1 MPARTSA
8 DTINIGF
15 RGWASYHTWVVALC
29 SESPANVTRYLYNYA
44 MSLTEQ
50 VQKDMVDAMRK
61 KEELRLSTLRMM
73 KAALQ
78 NKRIEKRAD
87 LDEKE
92 ELQVFTTMIKQRKDS
107 IEQFE
112 KGNRPELAAKEAQE
126 IAIIEAYMPKAVG
139 EEEIVATVRAT
150 IAEMGSPTMKDMGAV
165 MKNVMAKFGGARVD
179 GKLVSEAVKKELA
192 RAISN

>member
-1 MPARTSA
+1 MTLSQ
-8 DTINIGF
+8 
-15 RGWASYHTWVVALC
+15 
-29 SESPANVTRYLYNYA
+29 
-44 MSLTEQ
+44 Q

-61 KEELRLSTLRMM
+61 KEEFRLGTLRMM

-107 IEQFE
+107 IDQFE
-112 KGNRPELAAKEAQE
+112 KGNRHELAVREADE
-126 IAIIEAYMPKAVG
+126 IAIIEGYMPKAVG
-139 EEEIVATVRAT
+139 EDEIVATVRAT

-165 MKNVMAKFGGARVD
+165 MKHAKAKFGDARVD
-179 GKLVSEAVKKELA
+179 GKLLSEAVKNALA
-192 RAISN
+192 

>member
-1 MPARTSA
+1 MT
-8 DTINIGF
+8 
-15 RGWASYHTWVVALC
+15 
-29 SESPANVTRYLYNYA
+29 
-44 MSLTEQ
+44 LTQQ
-50 VQKDMVDAMRK
+50 VQKDMVDAMRNK
-61 KEELRLSTLRMM
+61 QELRLSTLRMM

-92 ELQVFTTMIKQRKDS
+92 ELQAFTTMIKQRKDS

-112 KGNRPELAAKEAQE
+112 KGNRHELAAREAEE
-126 IAIIEAYMPKAVG
+126 IAIIEGYMPKAVG

-165 MKNVMAKFGGARVD
+165 MKNAKAKIGDARVD
-179 GKLVSEAVKKELA
+179 GKLLSEEVKKQLA
-192 RAISN
+192 TSR

>member
-1 MPARTSA
+1 
-8 DTINIGF
+8 
-15 RGWASYHTWVVALC
+15 
-29 SESPANVTRYLYNYA
+29 
-44 MSLTEQ
+44 
-50 VQKDMVDAMRK
+50 MRK
-61 KEELRLSTLRMM
+61 KEELRLGTLRMM

-78 NKRIEKRAD
+78 NKRIDKRAD

-126 IAIIEAYMPKAVG
+126 ITIIEGYMPKAVG

-150 IAEMGSPTMKDMGAV
+150 IAEMGSPTIKDLGTV
-165 MKNVMAKFGGARVD
+165 IKNAKVKFGDARVD
-179 GKLVSEAVKKELA
+179 GKVLSDEVRKQLA
-192 RAISN
+192 

>member
-1 MPARTSA
+1 M
-8 DTINIGF
+8 N
-15 RGWASYHTWVVALC
+15 
-29 SESPANVTRYLYNYA
+29 A
-44 MSLTEQ
+44 MSLTER
-50 VQKDMVDAMRK
+50 VQKEMVDAMRA

-78 NKRIEKRAD
+78 MKRIDKRAD

-126 IAIIEAYMPKAVG
+126 ITIIEAYMPKAVG
-139 EEEIVATVRAT
+139 EEEIAATVKAV

-165 MKNVMAKFGGARVD
+165 MKNVKAKFGDARVD
-179 GKLVSEAVKKELA
+179 GKLLSEEVKKQLA
-192 RAISN
+192 GGS

>member
-1 MPARTSA
+1 
-8 DTINIGF
+8 
-15 RGWASYHTWVVALC
+15 
-29 SESPANVTRYLYNYA
+29 
-44 MSLTEQ
+44 MSLTQQ

-87 LDEKE
+87 LEEKE

-107 IEQFE
+107 IEQFTN
-112 KGNRPELAAKEAQE
+112 GNRPELAAKEAQE
-126 IAIIEAYMPKAVG
+126 IAIIEGYMPKAVG

-150 IAEMGSPTMKDMGAV
+150 IAEMGSPTIKDMGAV
-165 MKNVMAKFGGARVD
+165 MKNAKAKFGDARVD
-179 GKLVSEAVKKELA
+179 GKLLSEEVKKQL
-192 RAISN
+192 AISN